1 MQEQQLGLSELLE
14 AGVHFGHQTRR
25 WNPKMQKFIFTER
38 NGIHIIDLRKTLDRL
53 VVAKEAVREV
63 VLAGERVLFV
73 CTKRQLR
80 SIIEQ
85 EAEQCG
91 AFYVTERW
99 LGGMLT
105 NFQTIRKQIRRLK
118 ELERGQEESAFEF
131 YTKKERLLL
140 DRERLKLNKYLVGVK
155 DMTRLPG
162 AIFVVDVK
170 REAIA
175 VREAD
180 RLGIPVI
187 AITDTNANPDLVEY
201 PVPGNDDA
209 IRSVGLITQ
218 AIGQS
223 VREASAQVPE
233 EQKRKVQD
241 AQATTYSTETGEV
254 TEAPS
259 RPAAPRRKRV
269 PRPGILEK
277 LGGTSGAEAPAEDQ
291 KAEDEKAEDEKAGDQ
306 KAEDQKAEDQKAG
319 DQKAEDQKAEDQKA
333 GDQKAEDQKA
343 GDQKAEDEDPKAKKP
358 KAKKVKASSKEEEAA
373 AEEGAANAEEATD
386 AEVAVP
392 AEAESGE
399 AESGS

>member
-1 MQEQQLGLSELLE
+1 
-14 AGVHFGHQTRR
+14 
-25 WNPKMQKFIFTER
+25 
-38 NGIHIIDLRKTLDRL
+38 
-53 VVAKEAVREV
+53 
-63 VLAGERVLFV
+63 V

-140 DRERLKLNKYLVGVK
+140 DRERVKLNKYLSGVK

-162 AIFVVDVK
+162 AMFVVDVK
-170 REAIA
+170 REASA
-175 VREAD
+175 VHEAG

-187 AITDTNANPDLVEY
+187 AITDTNANPDLVDY

-209 IRSVGLITQ
+209 IRSVQLITQ
-218 AIGQS
+218 AIAQS
-223 VREASAQVPE
+223 VQEASAQVPA

-259 RPAAPRRKRV
+259 RPAPPRRKRV
-269 PRPGILEK
+269 PRPEIIEK
-277 LGGTSGAEAPAEDQ
+277 HLGALVATAAGP
-291 KAEDEKAEDEKAGDQ
+291 AEDEKAEVSPEEP
-306 KAEDQKAEDQKAG
+306 AETEEDTADVLAAADAEATADADG
-319 DQKAEDQKAEDQKA
+319 
-333 GDQKAEDQKA
+333 
-343 GDQKAEDEDPKAKKP
+343 
-358 KAKKVKASSKEEEAA
+358 EEGSDAEAA
-373 AEEGAANAEEATD
+373 ADGEEGSD
-386 AEVAVP
+386 AEAAADDEEGSD
-392 AEAESGE
+392 AEAAADAKEGDDAEAAADAKAGE
-399 AESGS
+399 AESES

>member
-1 MQEQQLGLSELLE
+1 MGLSELLE

-25 WNPKMQKFIFTER
+25 WNPKMKKFIFTER

-53 VVAKEAVREV
+53 VTARAAVNEI
-63 VLAGERVLFV
+63 VLAGEKVLFV

-80 SIIEQ
+80 SVIEQ

-140 DRERLKLNKYLVGVK
+140 DRERIKLNKYLAGVK

-162 AIFVVDVK
+162 AMFVVDVK
-170 REAIA
+170 REVSA
-175 VREAD
+175 VREAG

-218 AIGQS
+218 AIAES
-223 VREASAQVPE
+223 IREAGAQVPE

-254 TEAPS
+254 TETPS

-269 PRPGILEK
+269 PRPEIIEK
-277 LGGTSGAEAPAEDQ
+277 HTGSGAAGAGAAGLVED
-291 KAEDEKAEDEKAGDQ
+291 KEEVSPEGPDGSEDEAAKDEEAIDSEAAGDGEEAKDEEAIDS
-306 KAEDQKAEDQKAG
+306 KAAG
-319 DQKAEDQKAEDQKA
+319 DGEEAKDEEAIDSKAAAD
-333 GDQKAEDQKA
+333 G
-343 GDQKAEDEDPKAKKP
+343 
-358 KAKKVKASSKEEEAA
+358 EETIDSEAA
-373 AEEGAANAEEATD
+373 ADGETD
-386 AEVAVP
+386 
-392 AEAESGE
+392 E